1 MVCDILRVVM
11 SNKYQDTPIIMYE
24 PANNL
29 VLGLFKMLMHCSHL
43 DRYEEISKALQ
54 EMVTKRTLNEKHTA

>member
-1 MVCDILRVVM
+1 
-11 SNKYQDTPIIMYE
+11 
-24 PANNL
+24 

-43 DRYEEISKALQ
+43 DRYDEISKALQ